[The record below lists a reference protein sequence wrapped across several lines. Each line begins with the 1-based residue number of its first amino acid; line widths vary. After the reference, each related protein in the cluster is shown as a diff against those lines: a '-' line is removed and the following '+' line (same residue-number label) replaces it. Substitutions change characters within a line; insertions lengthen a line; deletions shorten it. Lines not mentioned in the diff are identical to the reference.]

1 MNLSDISAIRL
12 INQNIARTDFKS
24 AKDIVHWMGAMQA
37 QDYAMAKWAVGVRLP
52 SSTDTAIEAAINKGE
67 ILRTHLLR
75 PTLHLVSAE
84 NIHWMLE
91 LTAPQIKAA
100 LRSRQKDLEISEV
113 VVIKSQGIME
123 AALRDVPQL
132 SRDEMVVELV
142 RAGIANDDNRA
153 YHLLLMA
160 ELDGILCSG
169 ALINGKQSYSLLE
182 KRVPKPKSLRREE
195 ALARLA
201 KLYFVSHGPATV
213 GDFAWW
219 SRLSIGVANHALE
232 MVKSDLD
239 SQTID
244 SQTYWFLNSHH
255 LPVIDPE
262 EVYLLPAFD
271 EFIISYK
278 DRTAS
283 LPFEN
288 FNKAVSSNG
297 IFRPVIVVNGQVMGI
312 WKRTLKKDSVIVETQ
327 FFKQPGKIILS
338 RTEKTV
344 EQYGNFLQKKAELI
358 HKGM

>member
-1 MNLSDISAIRL
+1 MNLSDISARRL
-12 INQNIARTDFKS
+12 ISQNIARTDFKD

-52 SSTDTAIEAAINKGE
+52 NSTDSAIEAAINKGE

-84 NIHWMLE
+84 NIYWMLE

-100 LRSRQKDLEISEV
+100 LRSRQKELEISEAV
-113 VVIKSQGIME
+113 VTISQGIME

-132 SRDEMVVELV
+132 SRDEMVDELV

-169 ALINGKQSYSLLE
+169 AIIDGKQTYALLE
-182 KRVPKPKSLRREE
+182 KRVPKPKSLSREE

-201 KLYFVSHGPATV
+201 KLYFASHGPATV

-219 SRLSIGVANHALE
+219 ARLSVGVAKRALE

-244 SQTYWFLNSHH
+244 SQTYWFLNSYS
-255 LPVIDPE
+255 LPTIDPE

-312 WKRTLKKDSVIVETQ
+312 WKRTLKKDCVIVETQ

-338 RTEKTV
+338 RTEKAA
-344 EQYGNFLQKKAELI
+344 EQYGCFLQKKAELI
-358 HKGM
+358 HKGL